1 MLATSRESNWVHA
14 DRGRSGGG
22 SCKKGTDS
30 GYNPETTRGRKE
42 GRGLKRS
49 LLIAAL
55 TALLLALS
63 ALPLAA
69 EPMVPI
75 EGEAM
80 PDAGILPPAIPVTSY
95 EACIAEALDPTTCD
109 GVPVTPPAEPCP
121 VDGCGAIGTAPEEP
135 QVNQAALM
143 AAEDAASEA
152 VADLVAEKGP
162 DAVDSAAA
170 YMTAL
175 GAAREAARETGVDE
189 GTAEALAETAAIGAV
204 AREAASDAMA
214 GDKGSRA
221 VDGAAAYLDALGGVV
236 REAGASEESAP
247 IASDRV
253 AATRFDGETPE
264 GEEAGIARDE
274 TGDSGDQVASDEEPS
289 DDAGSEP
296 VEDEASSA
304 EGGTSTAGEDEPF
317 EAVATAL
324 PTTKSVS
331 PVVLGG
337 GVLLLV
343 AGVIGLLIRRRLA
356 LQGSHE
362 PEQQSGEE
370 EVAEEPSAVRRLPHR
385 SVR

>member
-1 MLATSRESNWVHA
+1 
-14 DRGRSGGG
+14 
-22 SCKKGTDS
+22 
-30 GYNPETTRGRKE
+30 
-42 GRGLKRS
+42 LKRS

-55 TALLLALS
+55 TVLLLALF

-75 EGEAM
+75 EGEAL

-121 VDGCGAIGTAPEEP
+121 VDGCGTIGTAPEEP

-170 YMTAL
+170 YMMAL

-214 GDKGSRA
+214 GDKGSGA

-236 REAGASEESAP
+236 RGAGASEESAP
-247 IASDRV
+247 IASDRA

-289 DDAGSEP
+289 DAGSELS
-296 VEDEASSA
+296 EDEASST
-304 EGGTSTAGEDEPF
+304 EGGTSTAGEEEPF

-324 PTTKSVS
+324 PTTESAS

-337 GVLLLV
+337 GALLLV

>member
-1 MLATSRESNWVHA
+1 
-14 DRGRSGGG
+14 
-22 SCKKGTDS
+22 
-30 GYNPETTRGRKE
+30 
-42 GRGLKRS
+42 LKRS
-49 LLIAAL
+49 LLTAAL
-55 TALLLALS
+55 SALLLALF

-69 EPMVPI
+69 ETMVPI
-75 EGEAM
+75 EGEAL
-80 PDAGILPPAIPVTSY
+80 PNADVLPPAIPVTSY

-109 GVPVTPPAEPCP
+109 GVPVTPPVEPCP
-121 VDGCGAIGTAPEEP
+121 PEGCGAIGTAPGEP

-152 VADLVAEKGP
+152 VADLVAEEGL

-175 GAAREAARETGVDE
+175 GAAREAAREAGVDE

-204 AREAASDAMA
+204 ATEAASDAVG
-214 GDKGSRA
+214 GDEGSRA

-236 REAGASEESAP
+236 REAGASQESAP
-247 IASDRV
+247 IAPDRA
-253 AATRFDGETPE
+253 AATRSDGETPE
-264 GEEAGIARDE
+264 GKEAGIARDE

-289 DDAGSEP
+289 DAGSELS
-296 VEDEASSA
+296 EDESSSA
-304 EGGTSTAGEDEPF
+304 EGGPSTAGEEEPF
-317 EAVATAL
+317 EAVAAAL
-324 PTTKSVS
+324 PATESAS

-337 GVLLLV
+337 GVLLVV
-343 AGVIGLLIRRRLA
+343 AGIVGLLIRRRLA

-370 EVAEEPSAVRRLPHR
+370 DVAEDPSSVRRLPHR

>member
-55 TALLLALS
+55 TALLLALF

-75 EGEAM
+75 EGEAL

-152 VADLVAEKGP
+152 VADLVAEEGP

-170 YMTAL
+170 HMMAL

-214 GDKGSRA
+214 GDKGSGA

-236 REAGASEESAP
+236 RGAGASEESAP
-247 IASDRV
+247 TASDRA
-253 AATRFDGETPE
+253 AATRLDGETPE

-274 TGDSGDQVASDEEPS
+274 TGDSKDEVASDEEPS
-289 DDAGSEP
+289 DAGSELS
-296 VEDEASSA
+296 EDEASSA
-304 EGGTSTAGEDEPF
+304 EGGTSTAGEEKPF

-324 PTTKSVS
+324 PKTESVS

-337 GVLLLV
+337 GALLLV
-343 AGVIGLLIRRRLA
+343 AGVFGLLIRRRLA

>member
-55 TALLLALS
+55 TALLLALF

-75 EGEAM
+75 EGEAL
-80 PDAGILPPAIPVTSY
+80 PDADVLPPAIPATSY

-121 VDGCGAIGTAPEEP
+121 VDGCGAIGTVPEEP

-162 DAVDSAAA
+162 DALDSAAA

-214 GDKGSRA
+214 GDKGSGA

-247 IASDRV
+247 IASDRA

-289 DDAGSEP
+289 GAGSELS
-296 VEDEASSA
+296 EDEAFSA
-304 EGGTSTAGEDEPF
+304 EGGASTAGEEEPF

-324 PTTKSVS
+324 PATESVS

-337 GVLLLV
+337 GALLLV

>member
-1 MLATSRESNWVHA
+1 M
-14 DRGRSGGG
+14 
-22 SCKKGTDS
+22 
-30 GYNPETTRGRKE
+30 
-42 GRGLKRS
+42 KRS

-55 TALLLALS
+55 TALLLALF

-75 EGEAM
+75 EGEAL

-95 EACIAEALDPTTCD
+95 EACIAEALDPTTCE

-152 VADLVAEKGP
+152 VADLVAEEGP

-170 YMTAL
+170 HMMAL

-189 GTAEALAETAAIGAV
+189 GAAEALAETAAIGAV

-214 GDKGSRA
+214 GDKGSGA

-236 REAGASEESAP
+236 REVGASEESAP
-247 IASDRV
+247 IAPNRA
-253 AATRFDGETPE
+253 AATRFDVETPDS
-264 GEEAGIARDE
+264 EEAGIARDE
-274 TGDSGDQVASDEEPS
+274 TGDSEDQVAGDEEPS
-289 DDAGSEP
+289 DAGSELS
-296 VEDEASSA
+296 EDEASSA
-304 EGGTSTAGEDEPF
+304 EGGTSTAGEEKPF

-324 PTTKSVS
+324 PATESAS
-331 PVVLGG
+331 PAALGVG
-337 GVLLLV
+337 ALLLV
-343 AGVIGLLIRRRLA
+343 AGIVGLLVRRRLA
-356 LQGSHE
+356 LEGSHE

-370 EVAEEPSAVRRLPHR
+370 EASEEPSTVRRLPHR

>member
-55 TALLLALS
+55 TALLLALF

-75 EGEAM
+75 EGEAL

-109 GVPVTPPAEPCP
+109 GVPVTPLAEPCP

-152 VADLVAEKGP
+152 VADLVAEEGP

-170 YMTAL
+170 HMMAL

-214 GDKGSRA
+214 GDKGSGA

-236 REAGASEESAP
+236 RGAGASEESAP
-247 IASDRV
+247 TASDRA

-274 TGDSGDQVASDEEPS
+274 TGDSKDEVASDEEPS
-289 DDAGSEP
+289 DAGSELS
-296 VEDEASSA
+296 EDEASSA
-304 EGGTSTAGEDEPF
+304 EGGTSTAGEEKPF

-324 PTTKSVS
+324 PKTESVS

-337 GVLLLV
+337 GALLLV
-343 AGVIGLLIRRRLA
+343 AGVFGLLIRRRLA

>member
-55 TALLLALS
+55 TALLLALF

-75 EGEAM
+75 EGEAL
-80 PDAGILPPAIPVTSY
+80 PDADVLPPAFPATSY

-162 DAVDSAAA
+162 DALDSAAA
-170 YMTAL
+170 YMMAL

-204 AREAASDAMA
+204 AREAASDAIG
-214 GDKGSRA
+214 GDKGSGA

-236 REAGASEESAP
+236 RKAGASEESAP
-247 IASDRV
+247 IASDRA

-289 DDAGSEP
+289 DAGSELS
-296 VEDEASSA
+296 EDEASSA
-304 EGGTSTAGEDEPF
+304 EGGTSTAGEEEPF

-324 PTTKSVS
+324 PTTESAS

-337 GVLLLV
+337 GALLLV